1 MSGAPRDLRQEFAA
15 PFSCPSTFAV
25 ADLAPCP
32 WVTLWGLTSVA
43 AMRVRREGP
52 ADRET
57 VREIQ
62 AAAFSAG
69 EGEPMEVRLL
79 DALRATD
86 SWIPALSWVAEVNG
100 RVVGHCV
107 STRGHVGDVSC
118 VGLGP
123 IGVVPD
129 AQGKGV
135 GSALI
140 NATIGAADAL
150 GEPLIALLG
159 EPTYYTRFG
168 FTPATSHG
176 IEPPESAWGDYFQV
190 LRLSAWTDS
199 IRGSFQ
205 YAPPFNTVE

>member
-1 MSGAPRDLRQEFAA
+1 
-15 PFSCPSTFAV
+15 
-25 ADLAPCP
+25 
-32 WVTLWGLTSVA
+32 
-43 AMRVRREGP
+43 
-52 ADRET
+52 
-57 VREIQ
+57 
-62 AAAFSAG
+62 
-69 EGEPMEVRLL
+69 MEVRLL
-79 DALRATD
+79 DALRASD
-86 SWIPALSWVAEVNG
+86 SWIPALSWVAEVDS

-129 AQGKGV
+129 AQGMGV
-135 GSALI
+135 GSALM

-159 EPTYYTRFG
+159 EPSFYARFG
-168 FTPATSHG
+168 FTPARDHG
-176 IEPPESAWGDYFQV
+176 IEPPSSAWGDHFQV

-199 IRGSFQ
+199 IGGLFQ